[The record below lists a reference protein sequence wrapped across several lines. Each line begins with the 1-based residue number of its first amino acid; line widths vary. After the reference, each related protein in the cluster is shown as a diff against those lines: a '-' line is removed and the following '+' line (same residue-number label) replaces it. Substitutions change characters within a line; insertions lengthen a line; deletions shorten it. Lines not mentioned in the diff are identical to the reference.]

1 MKEGSGGENE
11 RRNKGRIQTSVK
23 GKSREKFGG
32 VEITQRMWLA

>member
-1 MKEGSGGENE
+1 MKERLGGENE
-11 RRNKGRIQTSVK
+11 KRNKGGIQTSVK